1 MKDMY
6 GVVREQQK
14 YLIQEDLIFWS
25 NVALSI

>member
-6 GVVREQQK
+6 SVVREQQK

-25 NVALSI
+25 NAALSI